1 MTLASYLPA
10 WQMEVA
16 ADILFCSCLTI
27 RDLYWLKF
35 RHFWHR
41 LRNVQHRNNWLG
53 IDGDNQA
60 TQQEEDSNSLQLH
73 GGIIIY
79 SLWHWLHG
87 MKADFYSASN
97 HIVVTLVAD
106 NIRKCGLFWCL
117 RPIAYDNLTQMILQ
131 LQLPHP
137 VDLNHWISVRIQ
149 SPAVMG
155 AWRVHRITI
164 VTLKCSCTDSMKF
177 QQYKSLGNKV
187 AGLIRQLAKKK
198 KISKTC
204 GETSIICTTILQLNC
219 LISNTYHMD
228 WLHLI
233 YFFCLFPYSL
243 FFVCTPVNV
252 SKDAWNAVDSN
263 SWFCT
268 H

>member
-79 SLWHWLHG
+79 SWWHWLHG

-106 NIRKCGLFWCL
+106 NIRECGLFWCL

-131 LQLPHP
+131 PQLPHP

-198 KISKTC
+198 KKFQKLVERPVS
-204 GETSIICTTILQLNC
+204 SVLQ
-219 LISNTYHMD
+219 S
-228 WLHLI
+228 
-233 YFFCLFPYSL
+233 YSWT
-243 FFVCTPVNV
+243 V
-252 SKDAWNAVDSN
+252 W
-263 SWFCT
+263 
-268 H
+268 